1 LLNRHVGFL
10 LTTASL
16 LAAAAPAA
24 LAAGSTERVSVSSH
38 GVQGDNDSG
47 DFGGVAV
54 SADGRFVAFDS
65 FATDLV
71 AGVAKGVDQVYVRDR
86 KLGTTEQASVSSR
99 GQQGDGDAGRGLAI
113 SPGGRFV
120 AFSSF
125 ATDLVPGD
133 TNRGRCS
140 KDSPHCGLDVFVR
153 DRKTGTTERVSLS
166 WRGEQGDGDSG
177 LFGVAISAD
186 GRFVAFDS
194 DATNLVPGGTD
205 GRPQIFVRDRKLG
218 TTEQAS
224 VSSRGAKAGTSSINP
239 SISADGR
246 FVAFEWNVTN
256 PLNDVF
262 VRDRKLGKTER
273 VSVSSRGK
281 RANGGSDLPSISADG
296 RFVAFESDAT
306 NLVPGDTN
314 PLGDVFVHDR
324 LRGTTERVSVGPG
337 GVQAD
342 DGSVGPSIS
351 AHGRFV
357 AFESDATNLVSG
369 DSNGAS
375 DIFVRDRK
383 LGKTERVSV
392 SSRGRQGDGD
402 SFVGAISADGRV
414 VGFESEA
421 TDLVPGD
428 TNGKQDV
435 FVHIR

>member
-71 AGVAKGVDQVYVRDR
+71 AGAAKGVDQVYVRDR

-99 GQQGDGDAGRGLAI
+99 GKQGDGDAGRGLAI
-113 SPGGRFV
+113 SPDGRFV

-218 TTEQAS
+218 CRHRTGTD
-224 VSSRGAKAGTSSINP
+224 SR
-239 SISADGR
+239 
-246 FVAFEWNVTN
+246 
-256 PLNDVF
+256 
-262 VRDRKLGKTER
+262 
-273 VSVSSRGK
+273 
-281 RANGGSDLPSISADG
+281 
-296 RFVAFESDAT
+296 
-306 NLVPGDTN
+306 
-314 PLGDVFVHDR
+314 
-324 LRGTTERVSVGPG
+324 
-337 GVQAD
+337 
-342 DGSVGPSIS
+342 
-351 AHGRFV
+351 
-357 AFESDATNLVSG
+357 
-369 DSNGAS
+369 
-375 DIFVRDRK
+375 
-383 LGKTERVSV
+383 
-392 SSRGRQGDGD
+392 
-402 SFVGAISADGRV
+402 
-414 VGFESEA
+414 
-421 TDLVPGD
+421 
-428 TNGKQDV
+428 
-435 FVHIR
+435 

>member
-1 LLNRHVGFL
+1 MLNRHVGFL

-71 AGVAKGVDQVYVRDR
+71 AGAAKGVDQVYVRDR

-99 GQQGDGDAGRGLAI
+99 GAKAGTSSIDPSISADGRFVAFEWNVTNPLNDVFVRDRKLGKTERVSVSSRGKRANGGSDLPSI
-113 SPGGRFV
+113 SADGRFV

-194 DATNLVPGGTD
+194 DATNLVPG
-205 GRPQIFVRDRKLG
+205 
-218 TTEQAS
+218 
-224 VSSRGAKAGTSSINP
+224 
-239 SISADGR
+239 
-246 FVAFEWNVTN
+246 
-256 PLNDVF
+256 
-262 VRDRKLGKTER
+262 
-273 VSVSSRGK
+273 
-281 RANGGSDLPSISADG
+281 
-296 RFVAFESDAT
+296 
-306 NLVPGDTN
+306 DTN

-357 AFESDATNLVSG
+357 AFESDATNLVPG
-369 DSNGAS
+369 DSNGAR

-402 SFVGAISADGRV
+402 SFVAAISADGRV